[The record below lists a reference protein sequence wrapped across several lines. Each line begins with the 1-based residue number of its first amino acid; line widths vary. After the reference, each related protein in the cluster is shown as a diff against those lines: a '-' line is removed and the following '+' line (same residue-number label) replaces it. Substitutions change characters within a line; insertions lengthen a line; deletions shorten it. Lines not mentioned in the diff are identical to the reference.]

1 VKKDVSYPFLLVC
14 IVISLFLRPCLS
26 EQTRTLAIQGGRIQT
41 VRRGIIENGT
51 LLIKSRKIVSIGKNI
66 QIPRDSVIIKASGLY
81 VLPGFIDAFSNIGT
95 AEVGSVDQD
104 YDEATSPLTPQ
115 LRIIDGIN
123 PENRFVRSARK
134 SGITMTLC
142 VPGEDNLLS
151 GQSALIHLK
160 GKTVSDMIIS
170 FPAGMHGNFGE
181 GPLLRYGQKG
191 VYPAT
196 RMGEVALIRKT
207 LIETQTY
214 LEKIQTYHKNL
225 AAYEKKAERS
235 ESALE
240 GPPLPVPTDFKLEA
254 LVPVLKGSV
263 PLVVSADRMSDI
275 LSAIRIADEFHIP
288 VVLSHGA
295 EAHRVAERLATRNI
309 PVILGPLA
317 DMNSRLENANASYE
331 NAFLLRKAGVHI
343 AFQTGFFNHYADL
356 LDQARIAV
364 SYGLPYEEA
373 LDALTY
379 SPARIFGVQDRFG
392 SLEEGKVADVLI
404 FEGDPI
410 RTPAKLKMVIIDG
423 EIVEDFF

>member
-1 VKKDVSYPFLLVC
+1 MKKNIFYPFLPVF
-14 IVISLFLRPCLS
+14 VVFSLFLRPCLS
-26 EQTRTLAIQGGRIQT
+26 EQTRTLAIQDGRIHT
-41 VRRGIIENGT
+41 VSRGIIENGT
-51 LLIKSRKIVSIGKNI
+51 LLIESGKIVSIGKNI
-66 QIPRDSVIIKASGLY
+66 KIPGDSVIIKANGLN

-151 GQSALIHLK
+151 GQSALIHLR
-160 GKTVSDMIIS
+160 GKTVSDMIVS

-181 GPLLRYGQKG
+181 APILRYGQKG

-207 LIETQTY
+207 LIDTQTY

-225 AAYEKKAERS
+225 AAYERKAARS

-240 GPPLPVPTDFKLEA
+240 DPPVPVPTDFKLEA

-275 LSAIRIADEFHIP
+275 LSTIRIADEFHVPI
-288 VVLSHGA
+288 VLSHGA
-295 EAHRVAERLATRNI
+295 EAHRVAERLASRNI

-317 DMNSRLENANASYE
+317 DMHSRLENSNTKYE
-331 NAFLLRKAGVHI
+331 NAFLLHKAGVQI

-356 LDQARIAV
+356 LNQARIAV

-373 LDALTY
+373 LNALTY
-379 SPARIFGVQDRFG
+379 SPARIFGVHDRFG

-410 RTPAKLKMVIIDG
+410 RTPAKLKMVVIDG